1 MDNIGS
7 MSVADVV
14 SIREATTDG
23 MSRKA
28 KRGAENTFFGP
39 LLTALFDK
47 ETTEEQ
53 LALAKA
59 KMEELTA
66 KAVNEI
72 QAAAQVAITEAL
84 NPETYKDLSFSDF
97 IDIEQFMSG
106 LDYSEM
112 NWDEVQELAKNI
124 ANKYRGTFKDSI
136 QEANVNMALAD
147 ELGMSETIY
156 NAMLADLNDPAL
168 MELKPAFDQLFTPY
182 LEEWKQSKQEF
193 ADAMGQENLDDLL
206 AAGFDTEALLN
217 TIQNSLADGLPE
229 GVTMQDVMDE
239 ILAFDP
245 NNEEGIDHAA
255 HIRQVFDRMG
265 IETKES
271 ITDLEA
277 ILKAGNEAIN
287 EQIREIGKQKLAN
300 SGYKE
305 MFEGLLG
312 GKSLQE
318 MSLAL
323 ARDVLGDTA
332 TTEAVAAYAQ
342 EIVQAFIAENP
353 KLAEAFD
360 QQQGII
366 KEGMEG
372 IVSILSNSDVRELL
386 DELTDVTSSAD
397 ARGIAGDVLTEGISI
412 QQAQEALEVLKT
424 ATKGTDEY
432 AEALQTVADYV
443 GIPVEALG
451 DLGAAAEIINGD
463 FDAFNKK
470 LSEMLTLAVQTGD
483 ITVDENGEIHA
494 ASEETEFLAEMLRL
508 VLECCNLELSDD
520 SFLVTLNDLT
530 SETADN
536 MSRLAELAGQIR
548 EEQEDNKS
556 ERSGYRDELT
566 SMRNAYDAGGAEA
579 AAETFNKLDDDIQNG
594 IAERFPELVVM
605 LDDLTDGTEEAADE
619 FKDLGKTID
628 KAIDR
633 SSVRNFKN
641 TADAI
646 RDVKMNSGDLKD
658 AFRTLDEEM
667 EELTDAQADFTT
679 LMDKGFTEDTTDELE
694 RLANYLGMT
703 KEQLQNNWDASGIS
717 NALAQAAA
725 EGQNS

>member
-1 MDNIGS
+1 MQKSNLL
-7 MSVADVV
+7 VAWKERAEEIDTAIADLTEKI
-14 SIREATTDG
+14 SE
-23 MSRKA
+23 RKA
-28 KRGAENTFFGP
+28 N
-39 LLTALFDK
+39 
-47 ETTEEQ
+47 
-53 LALAKA
+53 ALAA
-59 KMEELTA
+59 
-66 KAVNEI
+66 I
-72 QAAAQVAITEAL
+72 QEYAQGAITAAL
-84 NPETYKDLSFSDF
+84 NPETFKDVSFEDLF
-97 IDIEQFMSG
+97 DIEQFMSG
-106 LDYSEM
+106 LDLSEL
-112 NWDEVQELAKNI
+112 NFDEVQQLAVTI
-124 ANKYRGTFKDSI
+124 AGNYEEAFRSAI
-136 QEANVNMALAD
+136 QNANYGIETAKSV
-147 ELGMSETIY
+147 GMSEAIY
-156 NAMLADLNDPAL
+156 NMMLADLENTNLA
-168 MELKPAFDQLFTPY
+168 ELKPY
-182 LEEWKQSKQEF
+182 LDKMYEPFLENWKQSKQEF

-206 AAGFDTEALLN
+206 AAGFDTEALLS

-245 NNEEGIDHAA
+245 NNDDGIDHAA
-255 HIRQVFDRMG
+255 YIRQVFDRMG

-300 SGYKE
+300 SGYEE

-318 MSLAL
+318 MSLAM

-332 TTEAVAAYAQ
+332 TTEAVASYAQ

-397 ARGIAGDVLTEGISI
+397 ARGIAGDVLTEGIGI

-463 FDAFNKK
+463 VDAFNKK

-646 RDVKMNSGDLKD
+646 RDVEMNSGDLKD
-658 AFRTLDEEM
+658 AFRILDEEM